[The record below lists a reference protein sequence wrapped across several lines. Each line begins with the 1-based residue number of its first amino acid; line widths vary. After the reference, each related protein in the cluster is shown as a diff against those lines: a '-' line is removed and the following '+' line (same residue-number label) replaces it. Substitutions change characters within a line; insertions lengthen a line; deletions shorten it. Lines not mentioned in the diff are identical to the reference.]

1 MFGLV
6 IRHAPQILFVL
17 VFAAFVERILLPL
30 ISVASEGPAQESDPL
45 IRGLEAVATPEN
57 LALAGIIGLVV
68 AWLARSTL
76 EGSPGRY

>member
-17 VFAAFVERILLPL
+17 VLAAFAERILLPL
-30 ISVASEGPAQESDPL
+30 LSVATAGPAQESDPL
-45 IRGLEAVATPEN
+45 VRGIEAVATPAN
-57 LALAGIIGLVV
+57 LALVGIIGLVV